1 MDIKNIKQEAK
12 EDKCE
17 LVFRTIFLNLII
29 FMMEERTKVFI
40 SSF

>member
-1 MDIKNIKQEAK
+1 MDMKNIKQEAK

-40 SSF
+40 SLF

>member
-1 MDIKNIKQEAK
+1 MDMKNIKQEAK